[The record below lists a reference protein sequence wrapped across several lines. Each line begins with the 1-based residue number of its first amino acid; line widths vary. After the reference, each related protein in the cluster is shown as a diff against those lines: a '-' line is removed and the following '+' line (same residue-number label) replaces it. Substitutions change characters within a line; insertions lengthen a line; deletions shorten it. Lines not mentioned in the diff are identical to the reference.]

1 MLGTQA
7 HPLRLWDAVT
17 GAVRGSYRAYD
28 AVDEVVAA
36 TSVAFSACGSRI
48 LAGFNSC
55 LRVWDVARPGR
66 DYREF
71 VTHRRRQDGLPGAS
85 LGDDAWLCEP
95 WRKSGVTR
103 HCRVCPVR
111 EHGLIASPSLG

>member
-48 LAGFNSC
+48 LAGFNCC

-71 VTHRRRQDGLPGAS
+71 VTHRRRQDGLPGVS
-85 LGDDAWLCEP
+85 LGGGA
-95 WRKSGVTR
+95 
-103 HCRVCPVR
+103 
-111 EHGLIASPSLG
+111 